1 MYSRFAGGGHFAGVK
16 MTRGYVNPDKK
27 PESKTE
33 KAAGKLAS
41 KDQSDTPGESAESSG
56 EEQRQSTSEVRRQN
70 LTRQMSSLLEDPS
83 REDPEKQDEEARR
96 LDQREIEDDYRE
108 TEGDEQ
114 GREIEHLILVTHGI
128 GQRLGLRL
136 ESVNFVHD
144 VNTLRKTLKAVY
156 ADSPDLRAL
165 NAELGNTERVNSRV
179 QVLPICWRHLLD
191 FPKQSL
197 KHNRK
202 EHDLAD
208 ADVDD
213 DEFPSLEDI
222 TVEGVPAV
230 RNLIT
235 DLALDI
241 LLYQSP
247 AYKEHISRIV
257 LSECN
262 RIYRL
267 FMERNPSFNGKV
279 SLIGH
284 SLGSAIM
291 FDILCKQGIDQQ
303 PGKSSSKRSQDAQK
317 LDFEVE
323 DFYALGSPI
332 GLFQMLKGRNI

>member
-27 PESKTE
+27 PESKSE
-33 KAAGKLAS
+33 KAAGKSAS
-41 KDQSDTPGESAESSG
+41 KDQTDKPSENAESSG

-241 LLYQSP
+241 LLY
-247 AYKEHISRIV
+247 
-257 LSECN
+257 
-262 RIYRL
+262 
-267 FMERNPSFNGKV
+267 
-279 SLIGH
+279 
-284 SLGSAIM
+284 
-291 FDILCKQGIDQQ
+291 
-303 PGKSSSKRSQDAQK
+303 
-317 LDFEVE
+317 
-323 DFYALGSPI
+323 
-332 GLFQMLKGRNI
+332 